1 MVIPKEDD
9 MNARELRAKQQP
21 LKMQYR
27 EDPRTALATLH
38 AKGRLH
44 QDRVAVQII
53 SDADGRE
60 VGLHPATGGDGSF
73 VCSGDLVLEALAAC
87 AGVTLLAVATAMDI
101 RIKDGTVRAEGDLDF
116 RGTLGVAKDVP
127 VGFKAIRLQFD
138 LDTEAEDKQVATL
151 MRLTERYCVVHQ
163 TLSHAPDLSVSGGR
177 RKKGA

>member
-1 MVIPKEDD
+1 

-21 LKMQYR
+21 LKRQYR
-27 EDPRTALATLH
+27 ENPPTAMATLH

-53 SDADGRE
+53 SDAVGRE

-73 VCSGDLVLEALAAC
+73 ACSGDLVLEALAAC

-101 RIKDGTVRAEGDLDF
+101 PIKSGTVKAEGDLDF

-127 VGFKAIRLQFD
+127 VGFQAVRLHFD
-138 LDTEAEDKQVATL
+138 LDTEAGERQMETL
-151 MRLTERYCVVHQ
+151 LRLTERYCVVHQ
-163 TLSHAPDLSVSGGR
+163 TLSHAPELSVSGER
-177 RKKGA
+177 RKKGV